1 MPKRMKHGLV
11 RVVKKLEI
19 FRDLTEDEAILGQRK
34 AYDTGD
40 LLRTP
45 GDSGVD
51 MLVLIMGKLHVKN
64 DAGEIVG

>member
-40 LLRTP
+40 VLWNPGGLRRRHA
-45 GDSGVD
+45 GADH
-51 MLVLIMGKLHVKN
+51 GK
-64 DAGEIVG
+64 AAREERRR